1 MMSVP
6 GCLRLLESFGIDPE
20 TIYEENMPD
29 DLARFLPLVK
39 GYVKSQGGLD
49 GMLEKVKKGQ
59 EDQTGGLGPGPI

>member
-1 MMSVP
+1 
-6 GCLRLLESFGIDPE
+6 
-20 TIYEENMPD
+20 MPD

-59 EDQTGGLGPGPI
+59 EDQTGGSGPGPI